1 MGSHC
6 NGYAVVRHA
15 RISDAFI
22 WAVGLLF
29 ALYWWHTPYMG
40 DDMLVLSD
48 YKDCI
53 ANGSYGFP
61 VDKVLKIWRGMWLY
75 HHFRLPDYVMAQL
88 LPFVSKPV
96 WDIASGCAVVMILR
110 ASVAIT
116 GARSVLG
123 TAVIAVLFVFGMQWV
138 SALDSHVVCFNY
150 VWTFAFGLLFVRY
163 IFRDS
168 WHPGWIHG
176 VVGCLVGWIAGAS
189 HEAMSL
195 PLWCAAVLY
204 MCLNRHRLSAWQW
217 TVFVLFSMGLSL
229 IVLCPS
235 IFSYSVFRE
244 RVGVTLVAYT
254 LLLSCFA
261 VLPFVVAFVVRCRKL
276 GVRGLPGIFGSHAGM
291 LLVACLLSCAG
302 SIMVGMPGRAPWFA
316 QGFAIVG
323 LVRCGVD
330 MRLAMK
336 PVAGRLMTVVLMV
349 VTVGHMITVDCM
361 AFKSGRNYER
371 VLDACLHNGCGVLFA
386 DVVMPE
392 DVILASL
399 GKVRALQFFNIWYS
413 ACISEYYTGRNEPM
427 RIVPVDL
434 RGVELSRASKLPGDN
449 PIWEWQGH
457 WVARRDEISSWNV
470 LLRYPL
476 GKARNITLYH
486 AAFVADDGMEY
497 VYLYPYNLL
506 PRSLIVAV
514 DMR

>member
-1 MGSHC
+1 
-6 NGYAVVRHA
+6 
-15 RISDAFI
+15 
-22 WAVGLLF
+22 
-29 ALYWWHTPYMG
+29 
-40 DDMLVLSD
+40 
-48 YKDCI
+48 
-53 ANGSYGFP
+53 
-61 VDKVLKIWRGMWLY
+61 
-75 HHFRLPDYVMAQL
+75 
-88 LPFVSKPV
+88 
-96 WDIASGCAVVMILR
+96 
-110 ASVAIT
+110 
-116 GARSVLG
+116 
-123 TAVIAVLFVFGMQWV
+123 
-138 SALDSHVVCFNY
+138 
-150 VWTFAFGLLFVRY
+150 
-163 IFRDS
+163 
-168 WHPGWIHG
+168 
-176 VVGCLVGWIAGAS
+176 
-189 HEAMSL
+189 
-195 PLWCAAVLY
+195 
-204 MCLNRHRLSAWQW
+204 
-217 TVFVLFSMGLSL
+217 
-229 IVLCPS
+229 
-235 IFSYSVFRE
+235 
-244 RVGVTLVAYT
+244 
-254 LLLSCFA
+254 
-261 VLPFVVAFVVRCRKL
+261 
-276 GVRGLPGIFGSHAGM
+276 
-291 LLVACLLSCAG
+291 
-302 SIMVGMPGRAPWFA
+302 
-316 QGFAIVG
+316 
-323 LVRCGVD
+323 